1 MSPVPDSLQTHIAR
15 YFDDEDLG
23 ALDEVC
29 RLASTTGGIDIAAL
43 LDFVNACDAER
54 SAKARMLR
62 RLRAA
67 LGLPA
72 MPGPVCRPTP
82 FD

>member
-1 MSPVPDSLQTHIAR
+1 MSQIPDSLKTHIAR
-15 YFDDEDLG
+15 YFDDEDAS

-29 RLASTTGGIDIAAL
+29 RLAALTGGIDIAAL
-43 LDFVNACDAER
+43 LDFVNDYDAER
-54 SAKARMLR
+54 SAKAQMLR
-62 RLRAA
+62 RLRAV